1 MNKST
6 TPTPRR
12 LVPVRAEI
20 FVEPDGTVVFADL
33 AAELLP
39 IAAALDFEL
48 ITEDIGP
55 AEAGMQS
62 DG

>member
-1 MNKST
+1 
-6 TPTPRR
+6 
-12 LVPVRAEI
+12 VPVRAEI
-20 FVEPDGTVVFADL
+20 FVEPDGAVVFADL

-48 ITEDIGP
+48 TTEDIGP